1 VTGSLRLRH
10 VVWIAF
16 AALVGVIV
24 GYLVITDL
32 GRGSSTDP
40 LRTSKLDA
48 TATSTANGSGGGA
61 SQRVLVPD
69 TLGQRLPA
77 AEARLNDA
85 GFRNYREL
93 DATDQN
99 RVIVEKDNWLVD
111 SQEPAAGET
120 VPANTV
126 IVLHVR
132 KATDN
137 SSPVQA
143 AHGVVPNVVCAELQA
158 AQDALRSSGFYVL
171 TSTDGTG
178 QGRIPVMDRNWVV
191 IAQSVKAGESPGLTT
206 HITLTVV
213 KHGEPAGAS
222 GCQT

>member
-1 VTGSLRLRH
+1 MTGSLRLRH
-10 VVWIAF
+10 AVWIAL

-32 GRGSSTDP
+32 GRGDP
-40 LRTSKLDA
+40 ADPVRTSQLDA
-48 TATSTANGSGGGA
+48 TATSTANGSGGAA
-61 SQRVLVPD
+61 SQRVLVPNV
-69 TLGQRLPA
+69 LGQRLPA
-77 AEARLNDA
+77 AEDRLHDV

-99 RVIVEKDNWLVD
+99 RVIVEKDNWIVD

-120 VPANTV
+120 VPASTV
-126 IVLHVR
+126 IVLRVR
-132 KATDN
+132 KATDDA
-137 SSPVQA
+137 SPVQA

-158 AQDALRSSGFYVL
+158 AQDALRASGFYVL

-178 QGRIPVMDRNWVV
+178 QGRIPLVDRNWVV
-191 IAQSVKAGESPGLTT
+191 IAQSVKPGESPGLTT

-213 KHGEPAGAS
+213 KHGEPAGNS

>member
-10 VVWIAF
+10 AVWIAL
-16 AALVGVIV
+16 AALVGVVV

-32 GRGSSTDP
+32 GRGSDADP
-40 LRTSKLDA
+40 VRTSQLDA
-48 TATSTANGSGGGA
+48 SATSTANGSGGSA

-69 TLGQRLPA
+69 VLGQRLPA
-77 AEARLNDA
+77 AEARLNDV
-85 GFRNYREL
+85 GLRNYREL

-99 RVIVEKDNWLVD
+99 RVIVEKDNWIVA

-120 VPANTV
+120 VPANHV
-126 IVLHVR
+126 IVLRVR
-132 KATDN
+132 KSTDDF
-137 SSPVQA
+137 SPVPA

-158 AQDALRSSGFYVL
+158 AQDALRGSGFYVL

-213 KHGEPAGAS
+213 KHGEPAGSS